1 MIQSNELRL
10 GNLVYDSNKR
20 ERYVSAIGVGN
31 TIWFD
36 DKADYSPKY
45 YSDHKNIHP
54 IPLTTE
60 WLEKFGF
67 VNTNHGWDKD
77 KFGLFDHNYSNKEK
91 GLDLGLNMAEGPLP
105 RIRFVHELQ
114 NLFFCLSG
122 KELEVNNGI

>member
-67 VNTNHGWDKD
+67 DKR
-77 KFGLFDHNYSNKEK
+77 FDSYWKSAYSNGDCWDFIIQNET
-91 GLDLGLNMAEGPLP
+91 EGV
-105 RIRFVHELQ
+105 FVFKFTKIQYIHELQ
-114 NLFFCLSG
+114 NLFWILTG
-122 KELEVNNGI
+122 KELEVK